1 MDSYLWLL
9 TPPNHGSL
17 AVAVYT
23 LPNTKADSLNLD
35 TAIHLLL
42 PPCSSNFSVVINFKN
57 TPIGCQLCP
66 GFEEY
71 CPTGCSLNTQ
81 TLHRLYLTEE
91 DIAGVCYLYDL

>member
-9 TPPNHGSL
+9 TPPPHNHGSL

-23 LPNTKADSLNLD
+23 LPNTKADRVLN
-35 TAIHLLL
+35 TAHLLL

-71 CPTGCSLNTQ
+71 CPTG
-81 TLHRLYLTEE
+81 
-91 DIAGVCYLYDL
+91 